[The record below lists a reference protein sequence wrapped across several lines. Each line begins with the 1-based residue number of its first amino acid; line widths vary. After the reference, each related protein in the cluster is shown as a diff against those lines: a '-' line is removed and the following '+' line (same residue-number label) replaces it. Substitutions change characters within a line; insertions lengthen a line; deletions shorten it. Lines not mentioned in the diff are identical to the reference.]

1 MANYVEFDAVKNH
14 APELSALGTKALIV
28 TGRSS
33 ARKCGALDDV
43 AGVLE
48 SAGIPYEIF
57 DSVEENPSIETVM
70 AARDK
75 GIASGADFVIGI
87 GGGSPMDAAKA
98 VAVMIKNSS
107 SDWDLLYENEQ
118 AGGVPVACIPTTCG
132 TGSEVTAVSVL
143 TRHDLKTKLTAKQK
157 LFPDLSLVDPV
168 YLDKAPLSIIRS
180 TSIDAMGHML
190 ESFINTKSTEQSRA
204 CALEGLRVWS
214 RVKHYIENGLP
225 EDTAA
230 RREVLMDLALSSNL
244 GGLSIVTPGTS
255 LPHGMSYVLT
265 YEKHVPHGIAIGIF
279 QTGYLDQAAEN
290 DKQLLLDAMGFE
302 DMSGFREFIRR
313 TCIGPMFNSYMTR
326 EEFSDIM
333 QSSAVTFLNNPAR
346 MEKIPYPMDE
356 KVMQK
361 ILKEIQ

>member
-1 MANYVEFDAVKNH
+1 MANYIEFNAVKHH
-14 APELSALGTKALIV
+14 AGELSALGTKALLV

-33 ARKCGALDDV
+33 AIKCGALGDITDV
-43 AGVLE
+43 LKNAD
-48 SAGIPYEIF
+48 IPYEIF

-75 GIASGADFVIGI
+75 GVAFGADFVIGI

-98 VAVMIKNSS
+98 VAVMIKNAA
-107 SDWDLLYENEQ
+107 SDWGLLYENEQ

-157 LFPDLSLVDPV
+157 LFPDLSLVDPS

-180 TSIDAMGHML
+180 TSIDAMGHMI

-204 CALEGLRVWS
+204 YALDGLRIWS

-225 EDTAA
+225 EDTDE
-230 RREVLMDLALSSNL
+230 RREVLMNLAKSSNL

-255 LPHGMSYVLT
+255 LPHGMSYALT

-279 QTGYLDQAAEN
+279 QAGYLDRAAEK
-290 DKQLLLDAMGFE
+290 DKQLLINAMGFE
-302 DMSGFREFIRR
+302 NMDEFREFICRN
-313 TCIGPMFNSYMTR
+313 CITPMFDSYMTR
-326 EEFSDIM
+326 EEFSAIM
-333 QSSAVTFLNNPAR
+333 QSSAETFLRNPAR
-346 MEKIPYPMDE
+346 MEKIPYQMDE
-356 KVMQK
+356 NVMMK
-361 ILKEIQ
+361 ILDDIQ